1 VKEEP
6 VSVDVKLKLAEAI
19 PTVPVGPEEIVVSG
33 TTVSIVHVRL
43 AGEGSVN
50 PEGLVARTWNVWDP
64 FVKAEYALGD
74 VQVLKADPSR
84 LHAKVEPVIVAE
96 KLKLAEV
103 VLTEP
108 EGPAVIVVST
118 LVLFTVTVTPV
129 DVAVFEALSTARAV
143 IVTDPSAV
151 PAEFQLML

>member
-1 VKEEP
+1 M
-6 VSVDVKLKLAEAI
+6 
-19 PTVPVGPEEIVVSG
+19 
-33 TTVSIVHVRL
+33 
-43 AGEGSVN
+43 
-50 PEGLVARTWNVWDP
+50 
-64 FVKAEYALGD
+64 GD
-74 VQVLKADPSR
+74 VQVPKADPSR

-143 IVTDPSAV
+143 IVAAPSAV